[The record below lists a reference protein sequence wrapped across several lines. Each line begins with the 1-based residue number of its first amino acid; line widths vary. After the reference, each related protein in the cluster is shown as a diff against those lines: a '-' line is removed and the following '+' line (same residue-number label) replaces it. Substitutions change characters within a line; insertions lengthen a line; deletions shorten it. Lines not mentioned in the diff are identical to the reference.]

1 MPYPPDYGGVFDLF
15 YKIKALHELG
25 IKIHLHCF
33 EYGRGKQPE
42 LKKYCQEV
50 HYYQREKLIGGIP
63 LRLPYIVS
71 SRINPLLIK
80 NILKDHYPV
89 LLEGIHCTYYLYHG
103 ELNSRKVL
111 VRLHNVEFEYYH
123 QLAKSTN
130 NFYKKIYYTLESR
143 LLKKY
148 ERIIARKAKLLAVN
162 GKDKKT
168 YQKIFAA
175 EDVKFLPVF
184 LPFNEITSETGNGNF
199 CLYHGNLS
207 VAENEKA
214 ALWLLQNIFNR
225 LEIPFIIAGKN
236 PSSFL
241 KNEIEKNKNV
251 GLIEN
256 PSQGKMQELI
266 KDAHIHL
273 LPSFNSTGIKI
284 KLLNALFNGR
294 FIITNAASV
303 EGTGLESLCELTEA
317 PSDYAKKIP
326 ELFEISFAE
335 NEIIK
340 RKEILK
346 TMYDNEKN
354 ARELISLL

>member
-1 MPYPPDYGGVFDLF
+1 VFDLF
-15 YKIKALHELG
+15 YKIKTLHELG

-42 LKKYCQEV
+42 LNKYCEEV
-50 HYYQREKLIGGIP
+50 HYYQREKLIAGIP
-63 LRLPYIVS
+63 LRLPYIVT
-71 SRINPLLIK
+71 SRINPLLIQ
-80 NILKDHYPV
+80 NLLKDHFPV

-103 ELNSRKVL
+103 QLNRRKVL
-111 VRLHNVEFEYYH
+111 VRLHNVEFEYYQ

-148 ERIIARKAKLLAVN
+148 EKIIARKAKLFAVN
-162 GKDKKT
+162 EKDQQT
-168 YQKIFAA
+168 YEKVFHAK
-175 EDVKFLPVF
+175 EVKFLPVF
-184 LPFNEITSETGNGNF
+184 LPFNEVRSQTGTGSF

-214 ALWLLQNIFNR
+214 TLWLLQNGFTH
-225 LEIPFIIAGKN
+225 LQIPFIITGKN

-241 KNEIEKNKNV
+241 KTEIEKNKNV
-251 GLIEN
+251 QLIEN
-256 PSQGKMQELI
+256 PSQEKMEELI
-266 KDAHIHL
+266 KNAHIHL

-303 EGTGLESLCELTEA
+303 EGTGLETLCQLAETPNSYIKLIT
-317 PSDYAKKIP
+317 
-326 ELFEISFAE
+326 ELFQIPFTE
-335 NEIIK
+335 NEINS
-340 RKEILK
+340 RKKILK

-354 ARELISLL
+354 AKQLINWL